1 MSYNRVITKK
11 LIDKPVNK
19 KTTSSMQVS
28 VRFNK
33 AEYTE
38 LKKEAERKKL
48 SLSAYIRSTV
58 LMRISGELI
67 EKQIAEKE
75 YVRRNVMMK
84 RLDDRGTF

>member
-33 AEYTE
+33 AEYVE

-67 EKQIAEKE
+67 EKQIAEE
-75 YVRRNVMMK
+75 EFVRRNVMMK